1 MSTVS
6 SPQADARA
14 ARTAG
19 PRRRQGTGR
28 AAERARARRQRRQLR
43 ATSSRMSG
51 AGKPVRAA
59 LARVPFVVAL
69 IAVLTVGVGGVL
81 YLNTKTDESGMR
93 TEQAKATTA
102 QLRLTIEELTR
113 TVADLN
119 ATPRLAAEAEALGLV
134 PAGDAAIVTVDDAGT
149 VSLLGTPTPATAGG
163 TSR

>member
-1 MSTVS
+1 MST
-6 SPQADARA
+6 A
-14 ARTAG
+14 ASTQPDTGVAG
-19 PRRRQGTGR
+19 PAAAPRRAGNR

-43 ATSSRMSG
+43 ATSARMTD
-51 AGKPVRAA
+51 AGKPVRTA

-93 TEQAKATTA
+93 TEQAKATA
-102 QLRLTIEELTR
+102 MQLRLTIEELAR

-119 ATPRLAAEAEALGLV
+119 ATPRLAAEAESLGLV
-134 PAGDAAIVTVDDAGT
+134 PAGDAAIVTVGQGGA
-149 VSLLGTPTPATAGG
+149 VSVLGTPTPAASGG